1 MKKKYKELVNKL
13 MTLGGSVKVADSSAP
28 PPSYNPF
35 WKGRSGGVAGGVDSV
50 EGEARGKDPAYR
62 WRGFIRDS
70 IVDGEFMTMGPSAFP
85 VLTTLQGTHEWEALD
100 IKIVKES
107 RQAVTT
113 YGVKSSYT
121 QAIIAHIFL
130 AYTLAPY
137 DTKLIAQ
144 TLLTPHLQLWF
155 FNRWES
161 ACQRVVYQPRQPG
174 DPLFGVTIDALLGR
188 GPFDDPQRQAQL
200 PMAVLAASQEQ
211 VVKAWFALPDDK
223 ATLGFLSVK
232 QGPTELY
239 QQFIARLYDALNRHP
254 DLSDDMKG
262 NLLDIMAFDGA
273 NDQTKQI
280 LSTLPRGTCAAQLL
294 ETVERMGHKQKAAYM
309 AEAFGTA
316 VQPLV

>member
-1 MKKKYKELVNKL
+1 M
-13 MTLGGSVKVADSSAP
+13 
-28 PPSYNPF
+28 
-35 WKGRSGGVAGGVDSV
+35 
-50 EGEARGKDPAYR
+50 
-62 WRGFIRDS
+62 
-70 IVDGEFMTMGPSAFP
+70 
-85 VLTTLQGTHEWEALD
+85 
-100 IKIVKES
+100 
-107 RQAVTT
+107 
-113 YGVKSSYT
+113 
-121 QAIIAHIFL
+121 
-130 AYTLAPY
+130 
-137 DTKLIAQ
+137 
-144 TLLTPHLQLWF
+144 
-155 FNRWES
+155 
-161 ACQRVVYQPRQPG
+161 VYQPRQPG